1 MQQFLN
7 FNIYQLN
14 SVSKF
19 FEGTS
24 LLLVTLIFFTFFS
37 YYIPKGRK
45 AMSGLSGAVCATFL
59 IEVFNFWVLGNIP
72 VIGNFTKTIGSFAG
86 LLAAPGC
93 AILVIILMG
102 GNPIYA
108 LLIGTSVFAI
118 GLSIDTQSIYNA
130 VAKTLINTN
139 TELGKKAINDQITI
153 LAIVEWI
160 KNQQLNDTLSL
171 AFNKVKSILLINE
184 KNEILSIIFSDDNI
198 SRLATNLKSTIGM
211 FNILSGLVAGY
222 TMYWILKVIE
232 KYAPAGLDLLLS
244 LIIAAPLAAGL
255 ALVGG
260 NLIAPLLGKIG
271 QTIETATNMTPIP
284 MAIVIGGFLTIVGTS
299 PLSSMALAVAIQL
312 QGSAMAVGSIAAM
325 GSSFMNGI
333 LFAKMKYGD
342 NKTTIAC
349 AIEPLSQ
356 ADLICLNPIS
366 VYVTN
371 FIGGAITG
379 LLTVIY
385 GINILNIE
393 QLLFMQNNGTMAIIS
408 GFSQQGVGLATPFGP
423 IAMFG
428 QGQAQIAQSLT
439 SNSTQ
444 YTTSQLQMH
453 LGFLLIYTAIANL
466 GVGLLGGYIFRHSS
480 RVTIFEI
487 EQRALPIAH
496 QYLKKEIKFYQSN
509 KYHLVIAWYLKI
521 KTEKYQK
528 LLHIYIFY
536 PIKLFFT
543 NINLYLNDYKKEKES
558 IINSN
563 DENNKI
569 NKKII
574 KRQIKTKKESLQ
586 IQWINDFKENLVQSK
601 KQYFIFK
608 TNNEQ
613 KITKLK
619 TKILEAK
626 KQRKLFKSHKKY
638 RDQYLQLKKDYKKKL
653 QLIKNEYYQNIKSKK
668 QVNKLKLKHNY
679 KMSYYRL
686 YADYR
691 SELQKIKPLFTYLI

>member
-1 MQQFLN
+1 MHHFIN
-7 FNIYQLN
+7 FNIFLLN
-14 SVSKF
+14 SVGKF

-24 LLLVTLIFFTFFS
+24 LLIITLIFFTVFS
-37 YYIPKGRK
+37 YYMPKGRK

-72 VIGNFTKTIGSFAG
+72 IIGNFTKIIGSFAG

-108 LLIGTSVFAI
+108 LLTGTSVFAI
-118 GLSIDTQSIYNA
+118 GLSIDGQAIYNA
-130 VAKTLINTN
+130 IAKTLINTN

-160 KNQQLNDTLSL
+160 KNHQLNDTLNA
-171 AFNKVKSILLINE
+171 AFNKVKSVLLINQ
-184 KNEILSIIFSDDNI
+184 KSEIIATIFNNDNI
-198 SRLATNLKSTIGM
+198 SKLATNLKSTIGM

-222 TMYWILKVIE
+222 TMYWILKLIE

-325 GSSFMNGI
+325 GSSFMNGM

-356 ADLICLNPIS
+356 ADLISLNPIS

-371 FIGGAITG
+371 FIGGATTG

-393 QLLFMQNNGTMAIIS
+393 QLLFMQNSGTMVIIS
-408 GFSQQGVGLATPFGP
+408 GFSQQGLGLATPFGP
-423 IAMFG
+423 VAMFG
-428 QGQAQIAQSLT
+428 QGQAQTALALT

-444 YTTSQLQMH
+444 YTTGQLQMH
-453 LGFLLIYTAIANL
+453 LGFLLIYTAITNL
-466 GVGLLGGYIFRHSS
+466 GVGLLGGYIFRHSP

-487 EQRALPIAH
+487 EQRSLPIAH
-496 QYLKKEIKFYQSN
+496 QYLKKEIAFYQSN
-509 KYHLVIAWYLKI
+509 KYHLVIVWYLKI
-521 KTEKYQK
+521 KISKYQNW
-528 LLHIYIFY
+528 LRTYIYY
-536 PIKLFFT
+536 PIKLFFN
-543 NINLYLNDYKKEKES
+543 NINLYLNDYHKEKEK
-558 IINSN
+558 ILNT
-563 DENNKI
+563 NNEK
-569 NKKII
+569 NKKDYQQ
-574 KRQIKTKKESLQ
+574 QIKIKKHFLKN
-586 IQWINDFKENLVQSK
+586 QWINSFKENLIQVK
-601 KQYFIFK
+601 EDYFIFK
-608 TNNEQ
+608 TNNE
-613 KITKLK
+613 KRLLNLK
-619 TKILEAK
+619 TKILTSK
-626 KQRKLFKSHKKY
+626 KQRKLFKQHQKY
-638 RDQYLQLKKDYKKKL
+638 QNQYLNLKKDYKQKL
-653 QLIKNEYYQNIKSKK
+653 QIIKNEYYQNIKAKTT
-668 QVNKLKLKHNY
+668 VNKLELKHNY
-679 KMSYYRL
+679 KMSYYQL

-691 SELQKIKPLFTYLI
+691 TKLQKIKPLFTYLI